1 MVGYE
6 EKNVTEYMKKLSKEM
21 KDIPNSFGV
30 EVGYSMIL
38 DEVKTVD
45 DAINEAII
53 MMNKAKEKKRI
64 KEMEDKN

>member
-1 MVGYE
+1 ME
-6 EKNVTEYMKKLSKEM
+6 EKKVTEYTKKLLRIM
-21 KDIPNSFGV
+21 KDIPNSLGI

-53 MMNKAKEKKRI
+53 MMTKNKEKK
-64 KEMEDKN
+64 KLGE

>member
-6 EKNVTEYMKKLSKEM
+6 EKRVVEYTKKLMKDM
-21 KDIPNSFGV
+21 KDIPDSYGI
-30 EVGYSMIL
+30 EIGYSMIL

-53 MMNKAKEKKRI
+53 MMTKNKEKKRN
-64 KEMEDKN
+64 KE